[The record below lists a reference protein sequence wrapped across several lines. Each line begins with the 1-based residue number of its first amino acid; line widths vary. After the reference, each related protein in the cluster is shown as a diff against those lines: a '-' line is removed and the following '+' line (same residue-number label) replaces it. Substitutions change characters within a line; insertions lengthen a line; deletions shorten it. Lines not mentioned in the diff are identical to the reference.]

1 MADVSV
7 TDDAF
12 AAGLE
17 SIFRDVRET
26 SGKALSRGVRKGA
39 STAAKAWR
47 NGAPVLT
54 GAYAKSI
61 RYRAVAS
68 RDNPSATV
76 YSKMP
81 GLPHLLEKG
90 HATVGGN
97 FVAPRVHIAP
107 AAEEG
112 FDAAMR
118 AVEDGMGEGGL

>member
-1 MADVSV
+1 MDDVTVS
-7 TDDAF
+7 DDAF
-12 AAGLE
+12 AAGLDA
-17 SIFRDVRET
+17 IFRDVRQT
-26 SGKALSRGVRKGA
+26 SGKALSRGVKKGA

-47 NGAPVLT
+47 KGAPVLT
-54 GAYAKSI
+54 GAYARSI

-68 RDNPSATV
+68 KDNPSATV

-118 AVEDGMGEGGL
+118 AVDDELEAGGL